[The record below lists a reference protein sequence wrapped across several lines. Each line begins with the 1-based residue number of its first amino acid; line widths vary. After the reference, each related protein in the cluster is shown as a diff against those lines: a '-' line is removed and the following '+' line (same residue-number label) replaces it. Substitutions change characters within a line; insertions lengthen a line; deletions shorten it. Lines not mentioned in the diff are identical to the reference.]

1 MNRSIQIMRAHT
13 SQVHAD
19 GRSNSE
25 QHTDDERDTAAATEL
40 LALFGDEY
48 ACDILRTLADGP
60 APARA
65 LVDACGMSRP
75 TAYRRLNR
83 LTDAGL
89 VEERLQI
96 APDGHHR
103 KEFRLVAETATF
115 EVAQNG
121 ITGTIDAEYSTSD

>member
-1 MNRSIQIMRAHT
+1 MSAHT
-13 SQVHAD
+13 SQVNA
-19 GRSNSE
+19 GVRSDSD
-25 QHTDDERDTAAATEL
+25 QHSDSDTASAAEL

-60 APARA
+60 ASARA
-65 LVDACGMSRP
+65 LADACGMSRP

-103 KEFRLVAETATF
+103 KEFRLVGETATF
-115 EVAQNG
+115 ELVRTG
-121 ITGTIDAEYSTSD
+121 ITSTIDTDRSARD